1 MTEKKTNDPAQCATC
16 GNKAS
21 KQESR
26 IRKDGSTW
34 RRYVC
39 SCGIK
44 FSTVDDKLRGA
55 WEMKGRHPLT
65 RDILLDALRHVG
77 PMTAREL
84 AEFTGIPRSS
94 VNSAINHSRE
104 VAPRAR
110 FAIVEWR
117 RAVGHKGSMAPVYKR
132 GPGFD
137 APRPV
142 IDKAEA
148 MREYKARYKARHAAV
163 LRVKSQAKAGSRLVG
178 NPFAQL
184 IHAAGATSFAAK
196 MNVEAA
202 A

>member
-16 GNKAS
+16 GNKAR

-39 SCGIK
+39 ACGIK
-44 FSTVDDKLRGA
+44 FSTVDDKLRVPG
-55 WEMKGRHPLT
+55 EMKGWHPLT
-65 RDILLDALRHVG
+65 RCVLLDALRHVG

-117 RAVGHKGSMAPVYKR
+117 RAVGEKGRMAPVYKH

-137 APRPV
+137 APQPV

-148 MREYKARYKARHAAV
+148 RREYSARYKARHAAV
-163 LRVKSQAKAGSRLVG
+163 LRVKAQAKAGSRLVG

-184 IHAAGATSFAAK
+184 IHAAGATRFAAK

>member
-1 MTEKKTNDPAQCATC
+1 MTEKETNDPAQCATC
-16 GNKAS
+16 GNKAR

-34 RRYVC
+34 RRYAC

-55 WEMKGRHPLT
+55 GEMKGRHPLT
-65 RDILLDALRHVG
+65 RDILLDALRHLG

-117 RAVGHKGSMAPVYKR
+117 RAVGHKGRMAPVYKR

-137 APRPV
+137 APPPV

-163 LRVKSQAKAGSRLVG
+163 LRVKSQAKDGSRLVG
-178 NPFAQL
+178 HPFAQMFAVAGVSQQ
-184 IHAAGATSFAAK
+184 AAMLMK
-196 MNVEAA
+196 EAA
-202 A
+202 

>member
-16 GNKAS
+16 GQKART
-21 KQESR
+21 QETR

-34 RRYVC
+34 RRYAC

-44 FSTVDDKLRGA
+44 FSTVDDKLRAPG
-55 WEMKGRHPLT
+55 EMKGRHPTT
-65 RDILLDALRHVG
+65 RCVLLDALRQVG

-84 AEFTGIPRSS
+84 SEFTGIPRLS

-117 RAVGHKGSMAPVYKR
+117 RAVGHKGGMAPVYKH
-132 GPGFD
+132 GPGVD
-137 APRPV
+137 APKPV

-148 MREYKARYKARHAAV
+148 RREYSARYKARHAAV
-163 LRVKSQAKAGSRLVG
+163 LRVKAQAKAGSRLVG

-196 MNVEAA
+196 MNLEAA
-202 A
+202 